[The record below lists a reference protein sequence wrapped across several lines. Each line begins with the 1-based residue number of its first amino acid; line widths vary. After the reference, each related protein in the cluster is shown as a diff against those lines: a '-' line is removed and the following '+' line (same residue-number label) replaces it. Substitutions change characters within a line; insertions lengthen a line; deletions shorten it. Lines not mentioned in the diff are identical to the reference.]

1 MLCLAFSSGNTHC
14 SVGVHLGWNAFRN
27 GDVESFQRLQRAH
40 CPSSFRIR
48 AQSAGMLKPTV
59 LLLSIRCSVT
69 AESHLSFPA
78 ANAPEQLRYCALFTG
93 QSARVWQ
100 VCVAGLC
107 GADILVRE
115 SSVLQGICKPESP
128 VFADKNVR
136 ATQTNH
142 LPRDGSALVAASTS
156 TCNLSDGSTPG
167 G

>member
-1 MLCLAFSSGNTHC
+1 MWQVCVAGLCGRF
-14 SVGVHLGWNAFRN
+14 
-27 GDVESFQRLQRAH
+27 
-40 CPSSFRIR
+40 
-48 AQSAGMLKPTV
+48 
-59 LLLSIRCSVT
+59 
-69 AESHLSFPA
+69 
-78 ANAPEQLRYCALFTG
+78 
-93 QSARVWQ
+93 VWQ

>member
-100 VCVAGLC
+100 VCVARTFL
-107 GADILVRE
+107 
-115 SSVLQGICKPESP
+115 SM
-128 VFADKNVR
+128 
-136 ATQTNH
+136 NH
-142 LPRDGSALVAASTS
+142 LCCKEFAS
-156 TCNLSDGSTPG
+156 LSRP
-167 G
+167 